1 VRSRWDS
8 SAASRSWPIR
18 RRNTALICCRKS
30 PEMPGLDRLAVLML
44 ADGRHCAHVYYTG
57 RGSFLPYVDAVTI
70 TSNYF
75 QGWSNGVSIGGGE
88 AAARNWL
95 IGPNAFV
102 DVGEKY
108 ADHNSQHAIFT
119 DGAFRHGD

>member
-57 RGSFLPYVDAVTI
+57 RATVLVVKRSEALPTGSTGSGIALSIPPVDLWAT
-70 TSNYF
+70 
-75 QGWSNGVSIGGGE
+75 
-88 AAARNWL
+88 
-95 IGPNAFV
+95 P
-102 DVGEKY
+102 
-108 ADHNSQHAIFT
+108 
-119 DGAFRHGD
+119 